1 MLPFQTNLIQLSIS
15 AGVPL
20 NLDRAGRKGRAMS
33 IDTESAL
40 RIDRLRMD
48 NSQRQIRVLVA
59 DDHAL
64 IREIITKFLE
74 ILGNFKVY
82 SVTDLPSLI
91 NICRQV
97 QFDIVLLDLG
107 MPGMQGL
114 SSIKIAVSTAQSSK
128 VIIFSGSVSQDL
140 LQGAVRIGVRG
151 FIPKTMGIRSIAC
164 ALRLIDEGEI
174 FIPSQIALG
183 LILEPKANSEN
194 EEGPILTE
202 QERLV
207 LKKISLG
214 RRNTD
219 IQLELH
225 LRPSTVRTLIRSA
238 ARKLKCRN
246 RAHAVLAAQ
255 RLNLI

>member
-1 MLPFQTNLIQLSIS
+1 
-15 AGVPL
+15 
-20 NLDRAGRKGRAMS
+20 MS
-33 IDTESAL
+33 VDTEAAL
-40 RIDRLRMD
+40 RLERLRVD
-48 NSQRQIRVLVA
+48 SSQRQIRVLVA

-64 IREIITKFLE
+64 VREIITKFLE
-74 ILGNFKVY
+74 TLGNFKVH

-107 MPGMQGL
+107 MPGMHGL
-114 SSIKIAVSTAQSSK
+114 SSIEMAVSTAKSSK

-140 LQGAVRIGVRG
+140 LQSAIKIGVRG
-151 FIPKTMGIRSIAC
+151 FIPKAMGIRPIAC
-164 ALRLIDEGEI
+164 ALRLVDEGEI
-174 FIPSQIALG
+174 FIPSQVALG
-183 LILEPKANSEN
+183 LMLEPETKSEN
-194 EEGPILTE
+194 DDGPILTE
-202 QERLV
+202 MERLV
-207 LKKISLG
+207 LEKISLG

-238 ARKLKCRN
+238 SRKLKCRN